1 MSKGRL
7 VVARNRTVGRNG
19 KESIMCYE
27 YSGLVRKVRA
37 AELLRKER
45 EKALHLKEQGR
56 PATPAKPAA
65 PEPRIKERQ
74 TVPV

>member
-1 MSKGRL
+1 
-7 VVARNRTVGRNG
+7 
-19 KESIMCYE
+19 MCYE

-45 EKALHLKEQGR
+45 EKALHLKEQGG

>member
-1 MSKGRL
+1 MSLQLEQATGRL
-7 VVARNRTVGRNG
+7 AVGRNG

-37 AELLRKER
+37 AELLRQEKE
-45 EKALHLKEQGR
+45 KTAQLKEQSR
-56 PATPAKPAA
+56 PTMPAQPAA
-65 PEPRIKERQ
+65 PEPRIKERE

>member
-1 MSKGRL
+1 
-7 VVARNRTVGRNG
+7 
-19 KESIMCYE
+19 MCYE

-45 EKALHLKEQGR
+45 EKALHLREQSR
-56 PATPAKPAA
+56 PATPAKPAD
-65 PEPRIKERQ
+65 PEPHVKERE